1 MTHTYLLKFL
11 HPEDN
16 QIYQGLFKTETSRTS
31 KLMNKLKIEFKK
43 KYNMELEKIEDF
55 QVFKLQK

>member
-16 QIYQGLFKTETSRTS
+16 QIYQDLFKTETSRTS

-43 KYNMELEKIEDF
+43 KYNMDLEKIEDF